1 MDIFE
6 YEEDGTK
13 IVGIFCN
20 RVNSNCTI
28 EEIVELVEAIIEETP
43 PFLDSD
49 IVFKGDNI
57 LIQINDSIDMRK
69 LLNAIREK
77 ID

>member
-13 IVGIFCN
+13 MVEIFCN
-20 RVNSNCTI
+20 RVNSDCTI

-49 IVFKGDNI
+49 LIAVHFFQAVLEKNSAKFFDNI
-57 LIQINDSIDMRK
+57 
-69 LLNAIREK
+69 EK
-77 ID
+77 M